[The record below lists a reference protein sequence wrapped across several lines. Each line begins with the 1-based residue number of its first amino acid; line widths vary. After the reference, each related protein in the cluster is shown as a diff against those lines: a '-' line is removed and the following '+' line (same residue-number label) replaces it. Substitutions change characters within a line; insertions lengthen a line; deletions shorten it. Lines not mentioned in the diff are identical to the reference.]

1 MNANN
6 LYDFLFSYMEEFEYK
21 QDIWHSVDLVKLDKQ
36 EKTKLWKLFVKTYSK
51 DMYEDMIFG
60 NSMTKFY
67 NEYKNFFILD
77 IDGDKKMDAFII
89 YKTSGN
95 YKKISLLGSNKKAK
109 RKLITKLLDL
119 LAQPGWFIEASLK
132 VQSVLAKNTSSTVK
146 PITNKKLIKKV
157 LSKFSNKEI
166 ENIDDNG
173 FYQRKVSNSG
183 KIINKVMYGNIKDE

>member
-1 MNANN
+1 MK

-183 KIINKVMYGNIKDE
+183 KIINKVMYGNVKDE

>member
-1 MNANN
+1 MK

-95 YKKISLLGSNKKAK
+95 YKKISILGSNKKAK

-183 KIINKVMYGNIKDE
+183 KIINKVMYGNVKDE

>member
-1 MNANN
+1 MK